1 MLFKCSTRDERYLN
15 KHQDC
20 VHNITLIRNQ
30 SGQYYLSVL
39 IDYTPI
45 TLPHTENKVGIDLG
59 IKHNIITSDGVFYDI
74 VSTLKEEKHLH
85 KLQRQFAKTKVGSHR
100 HDKLRKRIANVYLKI
115 SNIRMYWQHNFTT
128 KLINENQVIGME
140 DLNVNGMLQNHKLS
154 KVIQDVGFRQ
164 IRNMLTYKAEK
175 YGRQLICVNRY
186 FPSSKTCNVCE
197 HKYKQLT
204 LSMREWTCPNCN
216 NTLDRDVNAAINIL
230 NEANRILSD
239 THNILQIV

>member
-1 MLFKCSTRDERYLN
+1 M
-15 KHQDC
+15 
-20 VHNITLIRNQ
+20 
-30 SGQYYLSVL
+30 
-39 IDYTPI
+39 
-45 TLPHTENKVGIDLG
+45 PHTYNKIGIDLG
-59 IKHNIITSDGVFYDI
+59 VKHNIITSDGVFYDI
-74 VSTLKEEKHLH
+74 VNTQKEDRFLH

-100 HDKLRKRIANVYLKI
+100 HDKLRKRIAKTYLKI
-115 SNIRMYWQHNFTT
+115 TNIRVYWQHDFTT

-140 DLNVNGMLQNHKLS
+140 DLNVAGMLQNHKLA
-154 KVIQDVGFRQ
+154 KAIQDVCFRQ